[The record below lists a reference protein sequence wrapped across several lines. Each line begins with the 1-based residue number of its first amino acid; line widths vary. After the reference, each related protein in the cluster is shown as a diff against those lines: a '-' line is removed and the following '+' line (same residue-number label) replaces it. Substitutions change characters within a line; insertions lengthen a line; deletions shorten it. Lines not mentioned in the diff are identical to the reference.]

1 MTIRAA
7 LAGLAPLLARL
18 GLATRK
24 DALRARVPALV
35 EAGDAAGLS
44 RLVDRER
51 GLFAAERFGCRFDAH
66 ERWRA
71 PPEFSGIEVARRPGG
86 NGAKLVVVEIAGGEV
101 RYRPIF
107 PGWQPPAARAQN
119 FVRLVT
125 RIAHVHPLFE
135 RAAALG
141 AGPGRLLL
149 DTDDVAEAEDK
160 VVGFSGDPSRVFL
173 VPDQVFVAT
182 DGYAGLRRRYAETFV
197 PFAERARAVFWRGR
211 PTGVLPADGDWRGLP
226 RARFVAAVRGLA
238 AEMPE
243 VAFDVG
249 LVEPKEAATA
259 RFWPEIVA
267 AGLDA
272 PFVPIETFVRQGIHV
287 DIDGNSNSWPGLFS
301 KILLGGAILKVRSRH
316 AQWYYDRLDGVV
328 AWVAADLSDLG
339 ATARRVAGGDAAR
352 LSAAA
357 ATLAAAMTGAAE
369 LDRAAATID
378 AAMAYWAGRL

>member
-1 MTIRAA
+1 MKLSA
-7 LAGLAPLLARL
+7 LAARL

-24 DALRARVPALV
+24 DALRARVPGLV
-35 EAGDAAGLS
+35 AAGDAAGLG

-51 GLFAAERFGCRFDAH
+51 HLFAAERFGCRFTAH

-71 PPEFSGIEVARRPGG
+71 PPAFSALEVARRPGR
-86 NGAKLVVVEIAGGEV
+86 NGAKLAVVEIAGGAV
-101 RYRPIF
+101 SYRPIF
-107 PGWQPPAARAQN
+107 PGWQPPAVRAQN

-125 RIAHVHPLFE
+125 RVAHVHPLFE

-149 DTDDVAEAEDK
+149 NVDDIAEAEEP
-160 VVGFSGDPSRVFL
+160 VVGFSGAADRLFL

-182 DGYAGLRRRYAETFV
+182 DGYAGLRRRYAEARL
-197 PFAERARAVFWRGR
+197 PFDERTRTVFWRGR
-211 PTGVLPADGDWRGLP
+211 PTGVLPAGGDWRDLP
-226 RARFVAAVRGLA
+226 RARFVAAVRRLA

-249 LVEPKEAATA
+249 LVEPQEAATA

-272 PFVPIETFVRQGIHV
+272 PFVPIETFVRQAIHV

-301 KILLGGAILKVRSRH
+301 KILLGGAILKLRSAH

-328 AWVAADLSDLG
+328 AWVAGDLSDLSR
-339 ATARRVAGGDAAR
+339 TVAGVATGDAAAR
-352 LSAAA
+352 HAAA
-357 ATLAAAMTGAAE
+357 AAGLAAAMTGAAE

-378 AAMAYWAGRL
+378 AAISYWRERL